1 MRTPN
6 LSRRLAAVAIVASA
20 LVGLTACTGFPAGSG
35 SPAPS
40 ASLTSDA
47 GSGDGG
53 SGDGQT
59 TEEACQLVNDTIT
72 AATEEFENLA
82 ADDPAA
88 VVEAFR
94 EAAQSIADASSQ
106 VTNDEVA
113 AFLPSLQELFTD
125 VADLLPAIVEGD
137 TSKAAEFQQV
147 GTDLQTAMQEFE
159 ELCAPAE

>member
-47 GSGDGG
+47 G

>member
-40 ASLTSDA
+40 ASLTS
-47 GSGDGG
+47 GDGG
-53 SGDGQT
+53 SGDGPT